1 MATSGKINLSVTSLG
16 NAISGWIEWTESNID
31 PSANTSKV
39 TAKLVYR
46 NSSGYSTY
54 SDEST
59 FYLTVNGSKATKT
72 NGYNLAAGGT
82 YTVLTNTV
90 TVAHNADGSK
100 SITISGGGALT
111 GTQGLSASSG
121 SGTAALTAIPR
132 ASVPTVSQSAIDMGQ
147 TVRVKTNAK
156 NGNFYHRIWYTFGGS
171 EGYGGDF
178 DSTTLYNWSD
188 LTPRLELA
196 RRIPNA
202 ASGTCTVYLR
212 TFTDRNMTTRVGED
226 QTVSFTLRVPDS
238 VKPAAALTVE
248 IVNDNTTLAQWGVA
262 VKGYSKLRY
271 AITGDVTGDYGA
283 TLSAYQF
290 KANGETLTAQT
301 GTTKALSTAG
311 NMTAKGWVK
320 DSRGRWSAVRE
331 QTINVYDY
339 SLPEIV
345 QSDAYRVDASGDRAN
360 DGERVKVICN
370 GRCTS
375 IGDNA
380 VTIKWRWREAGG
392 SWSGYGAIS
401 NNTETIIS
409 SVEFEKFRSYEVE
422 LSVWDSLGN
431 HRELVYSVPTDQVTL
446 DLKKDSVGMGKYAEH
461 PKSLELA
468 DDWDI
473 WYKGKALADYIYP
486 VGSIYISAAA
496 TDPGTLFGGTWEPI
510 RDRFLLAAG
519 SAYAAGSTGGEAAHT
534 LTVEELAAHS
544 HRILQANNSGT
555 AGVWVTN
562 ASTTN
567 ARKVSYS
574 GSRTASDVIELTGG
588 GQAHNNMPPYLA
600 VYVWRRTA

>member
-16 NAISGWIEWTESNID
+16 NAISGWIEWSESSVD
-31 PSANTSKV
+31 TSANTSEV

-46 NSSGYSTY
+46 NSSGYGTY

-59 FYLTVNGSKATKT
+59 FYLTVNGTTVRKT

-121 SGTAALTAIPR
+121 SGTAALTTIPR
-132 ASVPTVSQSAIDMGQ
+132 ATTPSVPSSADIGTQITISLPRASSSFTHNLWSKLGNGSYAAIATGVGTSYAWTIPMSLCSQITGALSGTLTISCDSYNGSTLIGGKQVTVKATVPTEVRPTVSAM
-147 TVRVKTNAK
+147 
-156 NGNFYHRIWYTFGGS
+156 
-171 EGYGGDF
+171 
-178 DSTTLYNWSD
+178 
-188 LTPRLELA
+188 
-196 RRIPNA
+196 
-202 ASGTCTVYLR
+202 
-212 TFTDRNMTTRVGED
+212 
-226 QTVSFTLRVPDS
+226 
-238 VKPAAALTVE
+238 TVE

-290 KANGETLTAQT
+290 QANGETLTGQT
-301 GTTKALSTAG
+301 GTTKVLATAG
-311 NMTAKGWVK
+311 TMITKGWVK

-345 QSDAYRVDASGDRAN
+345 QSDAYRVDASGNRAN

-409 SVEFEKFRSYEVE
+409 SVEFEKSQSYEVE

-431 HRELVYSVPTDQVTL
+431 HKELAYSIPTDLVTL

-473 WYKGKALADYIYP
+473 WYKGKVLADYIFP
-486 VGSIYISAAA
+486 VGSIYFGTS
-496 TDPGTLFGGTWEPI
+496 DPGTLFGGTWTTVAANV
-510 RDRFLLAAG
+510 RLLLGENGKINRAAITTNSEG
-519 SAYAAGSTGGEAAHT
+519 VQYAFTGTGSTTSAAASG
-534 LTVEELAAHS
+534 LVYGPAVTVW
-544 HRILQANNSGT
+544 Q
-555 AGVWVTN
+555 
-562 ASTTN
+562 
-567 ARKVSYS
+567 
-574 GSRTASDVIELTGG
+574 RTA
-588 GQAHNNMPPYLA
+588 
-600 VYVWRRTA
+600 